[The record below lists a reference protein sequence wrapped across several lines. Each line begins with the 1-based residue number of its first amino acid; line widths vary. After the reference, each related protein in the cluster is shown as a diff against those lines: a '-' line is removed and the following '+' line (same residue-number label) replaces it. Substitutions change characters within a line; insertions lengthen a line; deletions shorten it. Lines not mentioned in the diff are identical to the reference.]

1 MIAQINEFF
10 SRFDFDVRKSKDAR
24 FMDQKVTP
32 DVLCIMAD
40 CVLNYTADHDIEFT
54 KDDIWNDSYFNENV
68 KAIFNKPAA
77 NNITTRQEY
86 DKFTSQPLRTLA
98 YARVLS
104 MRKDKNKN
112 YYRINNKIILEFISM
127 KERNAYIFLYHYI
140 AKVLMDSGQLR
151 FFENFKDKCQN
162 RTVTKADF
170 SELKERF
177 QRFIIGN
184 TAINGI
190 VEVNRIFP
198 KILNIYACENTIQGT
213 IKGRL
218 SANQFYYTDLMYNR
232 PNWRDVGKSKNISR
246 NEAVEEHETLM
257 MEQNEAYS
265 DYQVQKAVNMIRKMY
280 IGTEV
285 KDQWANGEA
294 TQIHHIFPKAE
305 FTERKLRKMGVPS
318 DRISDFLENFNYI
331 GNLQLLEGLDNTSK
345 TNKDFKKWFEDN
357 LPTEEAKTA
366 YRQKHLIPAGVD
378 LAFTN
383 FPEFLEAREALIIDR
398 LKKELQG

>member
-40 CVLNYTADHDIEFT
+40 CVMNYTADHDIEFT
-54 KDDIWNDSYFNENV
+54 KDDIWNDSYFNKNV

-98 YARVLS
+98 YARVLTI
-104 MRKDKNKN
+104 RKDKNKN

-140 AKVLMDSGQLR
+140 VKVLMDSGQLR

-280 IGTEV
+280 SGSEV

-305 FTERKLRKMGVPS
+305 FPQLAHYLENLIKLTPTQHFTKAHPNNRTDAINRDYQLVCLLAKTDSIENSLRKGEFIYRKESFVYV
-318 DRISDFLENFNYI
+318 INT
-331 GNLQLLEGLDNTSK
+331 GL
-345 TNKDFKKWFEDN
+345 FED
-357 LPTEEAKTA
+357 
-366 YRQKHLIPAGVD
+366 IG
-378 LAFTN
+378 
-383 FPEFLEAREALIIDR
+383 IDISFKQI
-398 LKKELQG
+398 KKELVRIYNVA